1 MHQLTSTGKWRLKV
15 KVKWDKNYPDG
26 SADPRAGTYG
36 ESEWDDFQVGS
47 EATNYQLGIGNQLSK
62 DNWEGD
68 PFHSHDLDG
77 MQFSTRDRDN
87 DRNSGGNCASSSNRG
102 GWWHNSC
109 YWICLTCN
117 RPRNAIY
124 DGIKERL
131 PSLAEMWIKK
141 V

>member
-15 KVKWDKNYPDG
+15 KVKWDQNAFG
-26 SADPRAGTYG
+26 RGADSRAGTYG

-62 DNWEGD
+62 NNWEGD
-68 PFHSHDLDG
+68 PFHSHNLDG

-87 DRNSGGNCASSSNRG
+87 DRERRGNCASWNNG
-102 GWWHNSC
+102 GWWHNDC
-109 YWICLTCN
+109 YQICLTCN
-117 RPRNAIY
+117 RPRYALW
-124 DGIKERL
+124 DGFMGRL